1 MRTLIA
7 LLIEPT
13 MYFVI
18 GFLLA
23 ALLSLPFVGAV
34 HRRAVR
40 LTKQGL
46 NSQLPMSVE
55 ELRAEKDLL
64 RAEFAAS
71 TLRLENS
78 LDSMKARTA
87 AQRAEIGRHGH
98 TVTTLKAELGA
109 KAKTIWALEARET
122 ALKQQLRA
130 TEQEHSLKS
139 INLEDAQRA
148 LMGKEA
154 ELARLAAD
162 LGERTMIADQQ
173 NVELA
178 KARTNVEALKT
189 NVQDLNREV
198 EALNT
203 RLVQNRED
211 SEKASRELADERGRV
226 ENLGRRVADLEIE
239 LVAQRNDAEAL
250 SKLTADRFCDQARSL
265 AAQEY
270 EGDRMRIAL
279 EGAHRL
285 ETSLRSELTQL
296 EQQRLVEAKAALA
309 ETATLQTQIAQL
321 QQERQQLQWELKRM
335 RRDAE
340 NTQSADRVESAMLRE
355 RINEVS
361 EQVALLRTVLQ
372 AAASTPAS
380 DDKIKLASGE
390 SRNGASVN
398 GHGATAGSPFA
409 ALDDIFVHEFR
420 TGGETA
426 TPRPVAN

>member
-34 HRRAVR
+34 HRRAER

-71 TLRLENS
+71 TLRLETS
-78 LDSMKARTA
+78 LDGMKAKTA

-109 KAKTIWALEARET
+109 KANTICALEARET
-122 ALKQQLRA
+122 ALRQQLRA

-154 ELARLAAD
+154 ELARLAAN
-162 LGERTMIADQQ
+162 LGERAVIADQQ

-178 KARTNVEALKT
+178 KARAHVDALKI

-198 EALNT
+198 EALNA
-203 RLVQNRED
+203 RLAQHRED
-211 SEKASRELADERGRV
+211 SEKASRELADERGKV

-250 SKLTADRFCDQARSL
+250 SQVTADRFCDQARSL
-265 AAQEY
+265 AAREY

-279 EGAHRL
+279 EGAHRS
-285 ETSLRSELTQL
+285 ETSLRSELTQV
-296 EQQRLVEAKAALA
+296 EEQRLAEAKAALA
-309 ETATLQTQIAQL
+309 EKATLETQIAQL
-321 QQERQQLQWELKRM
+321 QQEREQLQWELKRM
-335 RRDAE
+335 RREAE
-340 NTQSADRVESAMLRE
+340 HTLSADRVESAMLRE

-372 AAASTPAS
+372 AAASAPAS
-380 DDKIKLASGE
+380 DDKIKVTSGDTH
-390 SRNGASVN
+390 NGASVN
-398 GHGATAGSPFA
+398 GHGAAAGSPFA

-420 TGGETA
+420 TGGEIA
-426 TPRPVAN
+426 APRPVAN